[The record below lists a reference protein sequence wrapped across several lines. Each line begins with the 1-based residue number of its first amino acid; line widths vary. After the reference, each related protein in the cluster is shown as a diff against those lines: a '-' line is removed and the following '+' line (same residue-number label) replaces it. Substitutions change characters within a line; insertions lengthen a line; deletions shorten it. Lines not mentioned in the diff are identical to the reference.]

1 MCLAS
6 KFFWLEFFLSF
17 DEVECGF
24 VELMSI
30 APPDVT
36 DFSDYILDNYISEDS
51 QFPPF
56 IWAEEPQTYPR
67 TTNGP
72 ESFHSNYNQQFYKQ
86 HPNYQNVINLLI
98 EIQTETNLKVN
109 SIGKKI
115 TNKLRKETKACTKML
130 GDIKLKKIY

>member
-1 MCLAS
+1 LAS
-6 KFFWLEFFLSF
+6 RFFLSF

-24 VELMSI
+24 VELKSI

-36 DFSDYILDNYISEDS
+36 DFTDYILDNNIYEDS

-56 IWAEEPQTYPR
+56 IWPKEPQTYPR

-86 HPNYQNVINLLI
+86 HPNHQNVINVMI
-98 EIQTETNLKVN
+98 EIQTETNLKIK
-109 SIGKKI
+109 SIGRKI
-115 TNKLRKETKACTKML
+115 TNKLKKEIEENISLYKNVGRLM
-130 GDIKLKKIY
+130 KLKKIY